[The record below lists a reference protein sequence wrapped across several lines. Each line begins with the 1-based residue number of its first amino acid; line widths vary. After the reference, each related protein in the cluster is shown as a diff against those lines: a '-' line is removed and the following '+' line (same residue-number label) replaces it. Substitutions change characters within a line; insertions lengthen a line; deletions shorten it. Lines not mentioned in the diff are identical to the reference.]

1 MLNFSEYLLEAKKPS
16 EAKTAGVESDDKGKL
31 HELLLAKHLH
41 PKNRLPSH
49 WRSKSEEYGGTPEQV
64 HRKLKD
70 KIGKAAYDEI
80 NSHAKQ
86 TAAAIVDHLHD
97 AGHIGGKTGH
107 SITDVHWTSNRD
119 AEHNP
124 GDHEKTTGVKDRNS
138 NADLII
144 TTTHKKTGKKKF
156 VGISAKYGSQAN
168 PNYKN
173 SGLQSLEK
181 EAGQPKGTYTAILQ
195 KHTKNAEEL
204 GYRGSIKEKHAQYKL
219 DKATRAVSP
228 RSAAAKR
235 ATAAEQSSLEA
246 RKKIAGLHRSGLSGK
261 SDSELR
267 DIIRSNVSPKTVI
280 PHIVAHSNV
289 QSDGSAI
296 SRVHPA
302 HSIADEHLDNFS
314 NLHVDEKEAGITATI
329 KGTVK
334 SGKNKGKIVNVAS
347 QVIKGGSGP
356 LKGFAGAFTLK

>member
-16 EAKTAGVESDDKGKL
+16 EAKTAEVESDDKGKL

-41 PKNRLPSH
+41 PENTLPSH

-64 HRKLKD
+64 HGRLKT
-70 KIGKAAYDEI
+70 KIGKAAYGEI

-86 TAAAIVDHLHD
+86 TAAAIVDHLHS

-124 GDHEKTTGVKDRNS
+124 GDHEKTTGVKDKNS

-144 TTTHKKTGKKKF
+144 TTAHKKTGQKKF
-156 VGISAKYGSQAN
+156 VGISAKYGSQAK

-181 EAGQPKGTYTAILQ
+181 EAGHSKGTYTGILQ
-195 KHTKNAEEL
+195 QHTKNSEKI
-204 GYRGSIKEKHAQYKL
+204 GYSGSIKERHAQYKL
-219 DKATRAVSP
+219 DKAKRVVSP
-228 RSAAAKR
+228 TSAAAKR
-235 ATAAEQSSLEA
+235 ATAAEQSSLQA
-246 RKKIAGLHRSGLSGK
+246 RTKIASLHRIGLSGK

-267 DIIRSNVSPKTVI
+267 NIVRSNVSPPTVI
-280 PHIVAHSNV
+280 PHVVAHSHV

-302 HSIADEHLDNFS
+302 HSIADEHLNNFS
-314 NLHVDEKEAGITATI
+314 NLHMDKKEAGIKATI

-334 SGKNKGKIVNVAS
+334 SGKNKGKIMNVAS

-356 LKGFAGAFTLK
+356 HKGFAGAFTLK